1 MERPAG
7 CAKSTLH
14 FRPTQNRWVCRL
26 SARCFCVSLQ
36 FRNEMSGKRKG

>member
-26 SARCFCVSLQ
+26 SARWFIAAVQ
-36 FRNEMSGKRKG
+36 KWNVR